1 MAKEL
6 TEYLSEALAK
16 SRTEEG
22 RQELLDESE
31 RLEAEARQATQEAAQ
46 AAPVSPEAAGGDE
59 GTPVAPE
66 PFEMRAVTRVDPIL
80 PDFRAVEV
88 REHPAREAGRL
99 AFGGVVEERE
109 LPPAQLPLLPAPE
122 GPRVP
127 VLELSD
133 SRGVPT
139 MARGRGAPLD
149 LRLAIASC
157 IMTPIALRKTEGRIV
172 TTVRELRDFLYPNGW
187 QRGRD
192 WPRIREALY
201 RAPSYSFP
209 GPFRIPEGLAKRWV
223 PFGLQVE
230 PGENAELD
238 DLVVIKVDF
247 PPDSGAGPVIN
258 GPDLFQLGVV
268 SGPKFRAYIAAHSV
282 AWRPGITRRRH
293 PRNRSVHLWS
303 ANPAHYPVLTAADR
317 DRLAFGRVNRAR
329 KEGRRSADAHWEE
342 LPGVE
347 ILSRTATTQDGQ
359 KGWVIVPEA
368 AAAAIRSRES

>member
-22 RQELLDESE
+22 RRELLEESE
-31 RLEAEARQATQEAAQ
+31 RLKAEARQVAQ
-46 AAPVSPEAAGGDE
+46 AAPPGGGEAARDVQGA
-59 GTPVAPE
+59 PVAPE
-66 PFEMRAVTRVDPIL
+66 PFEMHAVTRVDPIL

-109 LPPAQLPLLPAPE
+109 LPHAQLPLLPAPE

>member
-22 RQELLDESE
+22 RRELLEESE
-31 RLEAEARQATQEAAQ
+31 RLKAEARQVAQ
-46 AAPVSPEAAGGDE
+46 AAPPGGGRPPRDVQ
-59 GTPVAPE
+59 GAPVAPE
-66 PFEMRAVTRVDPIL
+66 PFEMHAVTRVDPIL

-109 LPPAQLPLLPAPE
+109 LPHAQLPLLPAPE